1 MLCDLMEDG
10 EVMFA
15 MYSIKYEIFSMQETC
30 YQYWPM
36 SGMVQFGEYAID
48 LMEEHAVTGFTIRK
62 ISIYDVKV

>member
-1 MLCDLMEDG
+1 MHSLYNYTGYNINKL
-10 EVMFA
+10 
-15 MYSIKYEIFSMQETC
+15 SLQETG

-48 LMEEHAVTGFTIRK
+48 LMEERAVTGFTIRK